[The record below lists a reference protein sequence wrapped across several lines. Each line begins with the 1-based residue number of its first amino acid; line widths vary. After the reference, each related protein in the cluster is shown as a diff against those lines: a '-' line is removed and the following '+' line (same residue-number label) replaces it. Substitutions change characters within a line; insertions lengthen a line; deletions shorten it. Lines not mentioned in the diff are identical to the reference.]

1 MGQAAVRRNSSRKRR
16 VVKEASRSA
25 AAGSSSRA
33 RWANELVGLLLL
45 FICVASLIA
54 FLSFQISSAARA
66 AGGYGWISYF
76 GNMLGPFGRVVGT
89 LLAGGLGWAALGPIW
104 LVGALGLLVWRWE
117 DDSIFEVGHL
127 PSRSVGFVIGLASLA
142 MAAAA
147 IAGRT
152 AGGDLGVFFVSA
164 TSTFFSVFGSFLIA
178 VFLGVVGASLF
189 LHQSPNRVVA
199 GGVLGSWSILRT
211 CAIDLPKAII
221 KSLFNFKSTLGS
233 WFASGPKPERVVA
246 KPRLRKNVV
255 KSDEEAEEEDVD
267 EETLLDEEEEEAAT
281 HAVVNRRTS
290 SLAKQKG
297 GKLRDD
303 SVPLSQT
310 WPNYEL
316 PDLKLLSKGE
326 KGVSTENDSELRH
339 LAKLI
344 EAKLKDFS
352 IVGRVTEIHPGPV
365 ITLFEFEPAA
375 GVKVAR
381 ISSFQDDL
389 AMGLKAKSV
398 RIIAPIPGRGTVGV
412 EVPNRQRDVV
422 RLRDVLEADSF
433 AQSKSVLTM
442 GLGKDTY
449 GEPVSMDLAAM
460 PHLLMAGATG
470 TGKSVCINAI
480 LMSLLYR
487 SSPAEV
493 GLILIDPKILEL
505 SVYERIPHLRVPVVT
520 VPRQAKAVLDWA
532 VREMDRRYRMM
543 QKYGVRNIDA
553 YNAVVSGSDQSVVKK
568 KADKGE
574 GKKDAAAPEVIELD
588 EQQIVAEGTQ
598 PKPTMSSSA
607 KEFAEGWEF
616 AEELEP
622 LSKIVIVIDEL
633 ADLMMQ
639 VGKDI
644 EDLIARLAQKARA
657 AGIHLIVA
665 TQRPSVDVITGLIKA
680 NFPARLSFQVS
691 SRIDS
696 RTILDCMGAEKLL
709 GKGDM
714 LFMDPTVGQLRRIH
728 GAFVADQEVKK
739 VIDAVKAKGEP
750 NYDAHLLRMCERA
763 MEEESTA
770 GAEGDN
776 TEYDPIYDQCVQFVM
791 DKRVASTSMLQRA
804 FRLGYNRAARI
815 IEKMEREGLVGPMDG
830 GKPRQV
836 LVPDNEEAEG

>member
-1 MGQAAVRRNSSRKRR
+1 MGQAAVRRTSSRKRR
-16 VVKEASRSA
+16 IVRESGAETSKPSKFS
-25 AAGSSSRA
+25 
-33 RWANELVGLLLL
+33 WTNEILGLLLI
-45 FICVASLIA
+45 FACVGSLIS
-54 FLSFQISSAARA
+54 FLGYQIAVSARSTGWVGWFGSFSEL
-66 AGGYGWISYF
+66 
-76 GNMLGPFGRVVGT
+76 LGPMGKVIGS
-89 LLAGGLGWAALGPIW
+89 LLAGGLGWSAIGPVW
-104 LVGALGLLVWRWE
+104 LCGVVGLAVWRWG
-117 DDSIFEVGHL
+117 DDSILDVGHL
-127 PSRSVGFVIGLASLA
+127 FSRSVGLVIGLCALA
-142 MAAAA
+142 AAAAA
-147 IAGRT
+147 IGGRSG
-152 AGGDLGVFFVSA
+152 GGDLGMFIAGPLGSY
-164 TSTFFSVFGSFLIA
+164 FSSLGAFLLA
-178 VFLGVVGASLF
+178 LLLGVIGASLF
-189 LHQSPNRVVA
+189 THSSPNRVMVLA
-199 GGVLGSWSILRT
+199 GVGVGSLLKNLGFEWPRAAVGGFRSALEWLLQSR
-211 CAIDLPKAII
+211 
-221 KSLFNFKSTLGS
+221 G
-233 WFASGPKPERVVA
+233 GEERVA
-246 KPRLRKNVV
+246 PKPRLRKNEI
-255 KSDEEAEEEDVD
+255 KTEEAEDELDDLVD
-267 EETLLDEEEEEAAT
+267 EEDGDEEDGDERFT
-281 HAVVNRRTS
+281 HVVVNRRTS
-290 SLAKQKG
+290 SLARQKG
-297 GKLRDD
+297 GKLREE
-303 SVPLSQT
+303 SSKPSPV
-310 WPNYEL
+310 WPDYEL

-326 KGVSTENDSELRH
+326 KAVSTEDDSELRH
-339 LAKLI
+339 LGKLI

-352 IVGRVTEIHPGPV
+352 IFGRVTEIHPGPV

-381 ISSFQDDL
+381 ITSFQDDL

-433 AQSKSVLTM
+433 VQSKSVLTM
-442 GLGKDTY
+442 ALGKDTY
-449 GEPVSMDLAAM
+449 GDPVSMDLASM

-487 SSPAEV
+487 STPAEV

-505 SVYERIPHLRVPVVT
+505 SVYDRIPHLRVPVVT

-553 YNAVVSGSDQSVVKK
+553 YNAVVSGADQTVVKK
-568 KADKGE
+568 KAQQNETSEKP
-574 GKKDAAAPEVIELD
+574 AEVIELD
-588 EQQIVAEGTQ
+588 EQQVVAEGTQ
-598 PKPTMSSSA
+598 PKPSMSTSA
-607 KEFAEGWEF
+607 KDFAEGWEF
-616 AEELEP
+616 AETLEP

-639 VGKDI
+639 VGKDV

-714 LFMDPTVGQLRRIH
+714 LFMDPSVGQLRRIH

-739 VIDAVKAKGEP
+739 VIDAVKSKGEP
-750 NYDAHLLRMCERA
+750 QYDDHIMRMCERA
-763 MEEESTA
+763 LEEESTPGAA
-770 GAEGDN
+770 GDDGQ
-776 TEYDPIYDQCVQFVM
+776 YDPMYDQCVQFVL

-815 IEKMEREGLVGPMDG
+815 IEKMEREGIVGPMDG
-830 GKPRQV
+830 AKPRQV
-836 LVPDNEEAEG
+836 LVPDGEGAE

>member
-1 MGQAAVRRNSSRKRR
+1 MGQAAVRRSSSRKRR
-16 VVKEASRSA
+16 TVKEA
-25 AAGSSSRA
+25 AGSPSKQTRLS
-33 RWANELVGLLLL
+33 WTNEILGLLLI
-45 FICVASLIA
+45 FACIGCLIA
-54 FLSFQISSAARA
+54 FLGYQIALSARNTGWVGWFGSFSEL
-66 AGGYGWISYF
+66 
-76 GNMLGPFGRVVGT
+76 LGPIGKVIGS
-89 LLAGGLGWAALGPIW
+89 LLAGGLGWSALVPIW
-104 LVGALGLLVWRWE
+104 LCGVVGLAVWRWG
-117 DDSIFEVGHL
+117 DDSVLDIGHL
-127 PSRSVGFVIGLASLA
+127 LSRSVGLVLGLCSF
-142 MAAAA
+142 AAAA
-147 IAGRT
+147 AALTGRAG
-152 AGGDLGVFFVSA
+152 GGDLGMLFAGPLTGYFSA
-164 TSTFFSVFGSFLIA
+164 LGAFLLAGLVA
-178 VFLGVVGASLF
+178 VIGASLF
-189 LHQSPNRVVA
+189 THRSPNSVVA
-199 GGVLGSWSILRT
+199 STCLAIGGVFRNLGFEWPRALIG
-211 CAIDLPKAII
+211 
-221 KSLFNFKSTLGS
+221 LGKGGLE
-233 WFASGPKPERVVA
+233 WLLGRRGGEERVTP
-246 KPRLRKNVV
+246 KPRLRKNEIKEEPEVDVEEIEDDDGVV
-255 KSDEEAEEEDVD
+255 EEERI
-267 EETLLDEEEEEAAT
+267 T
-281 HAVVNRRTS
+281 HVVVNRRTS

-297 GKLRDD
+297 GKLRDEVVQP
-303 SVPLSQT
+303 SPV

-326 KGVSTENDSELRH
+326 KAVSTEDDSELRH

-352 IVGRVTEIHPGPV
+352 IFGRVTEIHPGPV

-381 ISSFQDDL
+381 ITSFQDDL

-412 EVPNRQRDVV
+412 EVPNKQRDVV
-422 RLRDVLEADSF
+422 RLRDVLEADTF
-433 AQSKSVLTM
+433 VQSKSVLTM

-449 GEPVSMDLAAM
+449 GDPVSVDLATM

-480 LMSLLYR
+480 LLSLLYR
-487 SSPAEV
+487 STPAEL

-505 SVYERIPHLRVPVVT
+505 SVYDRIPHLRVPVVT

-553 YNAVVSGSDQSVVKK
+553 YNAVVSGKDQSVVKK
-568 KADKGE
+568 KGPE
-574 GKKDAAAPEVIELD
+574 SGTQEAPAVIELD
-588 EQQIVAEGTQ
+588 EQQVVAEGTQ
-598 PKPTMSSSA
+598 PKPSMSSSA
-607 KEFAEGWEF
+607 KDFAEGWEF
-616 AEELEP
+616 AEQIEP

-639 VGKDI
+639 VGKEV

-680 NFPARLSFQVS
+680 NFPARISFQVS

-709 GKGDM
+709 GKGDL
-714 LFMDPTVGQLRRIH
+714 LFMDPSVGQLRRIH

-739 VIDAVKAKGEP
+739 VIDAVKSKGEP
-750 NYDAHLLRMCERA
+750 QYDDHIMRMCERA
-763 MEEESTA
+763 LEEESTP
-770 GAEGDN
+770 GGNGPDDN
-776 TEYDPIYDQCVQFVM
+776 EYDPMYDQCVQFVL

-815 IEKMEREGLVGPMDG
+815 IEKMEREGIVGPMDG
-830 GKPRQV
+830 AKPRQV
-836 LVPDNEEAEG
+836 LVPDGEGAE

>member
-1 MGQAAVRRNSSRKRR
+1 MGQAAVRRSSSRKRR
-16 VVKEASRSA
+16 SVRE
-25 AAGSSSRA
+25 SSVETTKQTKFS
-33 RWANELVGLLLL
+33 WTNEILGLLLI
-45 FICVASLIA
+45 FACVGSLIA
-54 FLSFQISSAARA
+54 FLGHQIAVSARNT
-66 AGGYGWISYF
+66 GWVGWF
-76 GNMLGPFGRVVGT
+76 GAFSELLGPMGKVIGS
-89 LLAGGLGWAALGPIW
+89 LLVGGLGWSAIGPIW
-104 LVGALGLLVWRWE
+104 LCGVVGLAVWRWG
-117 DDSIFEVGHL
+117 DDSVLDVGHIF
-127 PSRSVGFVIGLASLA
+127 SRAVGLIIGLFAL
-142 MAAAA
+142 AAACAA
-147 IAGRT
+147 IGGRT
-152 AGGDLGVFFVSA
+152 GGGDLGMVVAGPLSA
-164 TSTFFSVFGSFLIA
+164 YFSALGA
-178 VFLGVVGASLF
+178 FLGALLFGVIGASLF
-189 LHQSPNRVVA
+189 LHRSPNRVVVMA
-199 GGVLGSWSILRT
+199 CVGVGGILR
-211 CAIDLPKAII
+211 
-221 KSLFNFKSTLGS
+221 NLGLEWPRAVIGGFRGGLEWLLQS
-233 WFASGPKPERVVA
+233 RGGEERVLA
-246 KPRLRKNVV
+246 KPRLRKNEIKDQEEGVE
-255 KSDEEAEEEDVD
+255 DEAAEEEDEESD
-267 EETLLDEEEEEAAT
+267 ERYT
-281 HAVVNRRTS
+281 HVVVNRRTS

-297 GKLRDD
+297 GKLREETTQP
-303 SVPLSQT
+303 SPV

-326 KGVSTENDSELRH
+326 KAVSTEDDSELRH

-352 IVGRVTEIHPGPV
+352 IFGRVTEIHPGPV

-381 ISSFQDDL
+381 ITSFQDDL

-433 AQSKSVLTM
+433 VQSKSVLTM
-442 GLGKDTY
+442 ALGKDTY
-449 GEPVSMDLAAM
+449 GEPVSIDLASM

-470 TGKSVCINAI
+470 TGKSVSINAI

-505 SVYERIPHLRVPVVT
+505 SVYDRIPHLRVPVVT

-553 YNAVVSGSDQSVVKK
+553 YNAVVSGADQSVVKK
-568 KADKGE
+568 KAQQPEKTE
-574 GKKDAAAPEVIELD
+574 APVEVIELD
-588 EQQIVAEGTQ
+588 EQQVVAEGTQ
-598 PKPTMSSSA
+598 PKPSMSTSA
-607 KEFAEGWEF
+607 KDFAEGWEF
-616 AEELEP
+616 AEQLEP
-622 LSKIVIVIDEL
+622 LAKIVIIIDEL

-739 VIDAVKAKGEP
+739 VIDAVRAKGEP
-750 NYDAHLLRMCERA
+750 QYDDHIMRMCERA
-763 MEEESTA
+763 MEEETTPGPGGEEA
-770 GAEGDN
+770 
-776 TEYDPIYDQCVQFVM
+776 EYDPIYDQCVQFVL

-815 IEKMEREGLVGPMDG
+815 IEKMEREGIVGPMDG
-830 GKPRQV
+830 AKPRQV
-836 LVPDNEEAEG
+836 LVPDADGEG